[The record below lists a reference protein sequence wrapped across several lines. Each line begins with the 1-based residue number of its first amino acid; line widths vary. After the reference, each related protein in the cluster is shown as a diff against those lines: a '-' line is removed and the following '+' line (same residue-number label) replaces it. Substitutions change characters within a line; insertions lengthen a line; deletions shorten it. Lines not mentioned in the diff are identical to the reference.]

1 MPAYYVNKETGET
14 KRIPEM
20 VEETLEMTS
29 ASLISLVINTAQNN
43 GIPER
48 VLLDLFRTI
57 YDSGIDI
64 VLGDNE

>member
-1 MPAYYVNKETGET
+1 MPAYYVNEETGET
-14 KRIPEM
+14 KQVPEM
-20 VEETLEMTS
+20 VEETLELTS